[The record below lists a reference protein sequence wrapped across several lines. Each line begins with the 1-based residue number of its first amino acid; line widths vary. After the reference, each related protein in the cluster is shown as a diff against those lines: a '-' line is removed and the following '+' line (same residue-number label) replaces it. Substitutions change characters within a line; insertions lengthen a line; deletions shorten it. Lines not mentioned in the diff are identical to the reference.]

1 MDRRKVL
8 TIGGAALCSLARPVF
23 RARAEEPTPL
33 LRVAT
38 SDGASIALEQG
49 GSGPSLLLV
58 HGSGAFRK
66 SWVRVA
72 PLLQNRLRTYAMDRR
87 GHGASTDGSMFSLG
101 REAED
106 IVEVV
111 ATLPQPV
118 FVLGH
123 SYGAIATLEAL
134 PLTKKIK
141 RAVIYEPPI
150 PVAGGIGRTSPYAIC
165 AKLATGDNEATL
177 LDFFKDYVQLPPPL
191 IEGLR
196 KDPSWAVRVKLA
208 PTLCRETTIVSTY
221 QFEPNRFAAIATPTL
236 FLLGSESSPQ
246 MATSVRTVAPALP
259 HSQLHVL
266 AGQQHDAMFT
276 APSLL
281 AQEVSGFLLA

>member
-1 MDRRKVL
+1 MDRRRVL
-8 TIGGAALCSLARPVF
+8 AIGGAALCSLASPVF
-23 RARAEEPTPL
+23 RARAEESAPL
-33 LRVAT
+33 LRVIT

-72 PLLQNRLRTYAMDRR
+72 PLLQSSFRTYAMDRR
-87 GHGASTDGSMFSLG
+87 GHGASTDGSMFSLD

-134 PLTKKIK
+134 RLTKRI
-141 RAVIYEPPI
+141 RQAVMYEPPI
-150 PVAGGIGRTSPYAIC
+150 PVAEGIRRTSPDAIC
-165 AKLATGDNEATL
+165 AKLARGDNEATL
-177 LDFFKDYVQLPPPL
+177 IEFFKDYAQLPPQL

-196 KDPSWAVRVKLA
+196 KDPSWAVRIKLA
-208 PTLCRETTIVSTY
+208 PTLCRETTVVSTY

-246 MATSVRTVAPALP
+246 MSTSVRTVAPSLP
-259 HSQLHVL
+259 HSQLHIL

-276 APSLL
+276 APGLL
-281 AQEVSGFLLA
+281 AKEVSGFLLA

>member
-1 MDRRKVL
+1 MDRREVL
-8 TIGGAALCSLARPVF
+8 TTGGAALCSLATDAF
-23 RARAEEPTPL
+23 RARADEPGPL
-33 LRVAT
+33 FRVT
-38 SDGASIALEQG
+38 ITDGASIALEQG
-49 GSGPSLLLV
+49 GRGPSLLLI

-72 PLLQNRLRTYAMDRR
+72 PLLQNRFRTYAMDRR
-87 GHGASTDGSMFSLG
+87 GHGESTDGSTFSLG

-111 ATLPQPV
+111 ETLPPPV

-134 PLTKKIK
+134 RLTKKIK
-141 RAVIYEPPI
+141 RAVLYEPPI
-150 PVAGGIGRTSPYAIC
+150 PVAGGIGRASPEAIC

-177 LDFFKDYVQLPPPL
+177 LEFFKDYVQLPPAV

-208 PTLCRETTIVSTY
+208 PTLCRETTIVSSY
-221 QFEPNRFAAIATPTL
+221 QFEPNRFAAIATPSL
-236 FLLGSESSPQ
+236 FLLGSESSTQ

-259 HSQLHVL
+259 HNQLHIL

-281 AQEVSGFLLA
+281 AEEVSSFMLA